1 MKRLFIPLLC
11 SFFMTTHAFGQAPQT
26 TCDRLAAHP
35 SDTQKAAAGVEQE
48 DFDIPAAR
56 AACKQAL
63 DAYPS
68 EARFSYQYGRS
79 FFYED
84 NYDDAMPHFER
95 AAALG
100 SAQGQLVL
108 GLVVMGG
115 FVGEPDVCRAGDLWL
130 TAARQNH
137 LYGKIYLLQ
146 NWLDGMF
153 EDCGLDLST
162 AEAEAMVESAMALAN
177 TPQAQDQAK
186 DDVAQ
191 LQDSWTQRAQN

>member
-1 MKRLFIPLLC
+1 MRLILGAFIWAVASYTSAL
-11 SFFMTTHAFGQAPQT
+11 AQAPQT
-26 TCDRLAAHP
+26 ACDRLAAHP
-35 SDTQKAAAGVEQE
+35 SDTQKAAEGVEQE

-56 AACKQAL
+56 AACKEAL
-63 DAYPS
+63 DAYPN

-84 NYDDAMPHFER
+84 NYEAAMPYFER

-100 SAQGQLVL
+100 SAQAQLVL

-115 FVGEPDVCRAGDLWL
+115 FVGDPDVCRAGDLWL
-130 TAARQNH
+130 SAARQNH

-153 EDCGLDLST
+153 EDCGLDLT
-162 AEAEAMVESAMALAN
+162 AEDAEAMVSSAVALAN
-177 TPQAQDQAK
+177 TPQAK

-191 LQDSWTQRAQN
+191 LKDSWAQVMKN